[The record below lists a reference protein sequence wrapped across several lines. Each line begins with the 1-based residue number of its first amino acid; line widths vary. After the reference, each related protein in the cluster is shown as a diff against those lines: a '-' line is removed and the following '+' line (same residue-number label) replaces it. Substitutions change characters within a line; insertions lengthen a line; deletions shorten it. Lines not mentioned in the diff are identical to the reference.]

1 MRASVRSS
9 LLRKYMRVLLALVG
23 GTLMVSG
30 LAELYFSYRQ
40 AQQAIIDVEQ
50 AHATAAASRIEQF
63 LSEVQEQVR
72 DTTRTAS
79 DDPSAG
85 PLGPAALGFREGLDA
100 SIAEQREL
108 DFLRVLRR
116 VPAISDLRHLDV
128 SGREQLHVSRLH
140 PDVIAGGRDFSHAPE
155 FLAARVGKI
164 YWGPVR
170 LHDDAEPY
178 LIMAMPVGTYA
189 VEVTSAEVGLRTLQR
204 IVSRLSV
211 GTGGYAYVVDAA
223 DQLVAHP
230 DARTLRE
237 RRDLAHLAQVK
248 SARARQA
255 GEPDAAQ
262 RRLGSAGDHEVG
274 VAQHDHA
281 RGVADGMRP
290 GRAGRDHTVVGAL
303 QAEADRYLPAA
314 QVDQA
319 GRDEEGTDPATA
331 ALLEHHRRVGDGGE
345 PADA

>member
-85 PLGPAALGFREGLDA
+85 PLGPAALGFREGLAA

-140 PDVIAGGRDFSHAPE
+140 PDVIAGGQDFSHAPE

-255 GEPDAAQ
+255 GEPDAA
-262 RRLGSAGDHEVG
+262 
-274 VAQHDHA
+274 
-281 RGVADGMRP
+281 
-290 GRAGRDHTVVGAL
+290 
-303 QAEADRYLPAA
+303 AA
-314 QVDQA
+314 A
-319 GRDEEGTDPATA
+319 IFTSPR
-331 ALLEHHRRVGDGGE
+331 
-345 PADA
+345 